1 MSKRNNALVERV
13 KYITIKSFE
22 GGTIILLERNSTHK
36 LIGNAECFKFE
47 KKCIHFLPLWKL
59 KSVNGICTTCFTCN
73 LKQCIIFSYHFIK
86 SRFNGRSPILIKKLN
101 STFKNWCILK
111 CAYLFGFSST
121 RSQTECCSPTL
132 PRRSL
137 CI

>member
-13 KYITIKSFE
+13 KYITLKPFK
-22 GGTIILLERNSTHK
+22 GGLIILLERNSTHK
-36 LIGNAECFKFE
+36 LIGNTESFKF
-47 KKCIHFLPLWKL
+47 KKKVHTFSSPLKVEIRKWY
-59 KSVNGICTTCFTCN
+59 TTCFTCN
-73 LKQCIIFSYHFIK
+73 LKQCIIFSYHVIK
-86 SRFNGRSPILIKKLN
+86 SHFNGRSPILINKLN
-101 STFKNWCILK
+101 STFKYWFILK
-111 CAYLFGFSST
+111 CAHLFGFSST